1 MNGWKITRCIGY
13 GFLLG
18 TAGIKLLSGKDA
30 KKAYTHITAA
40 VMRCVDGVVKTAT
53 TLKENCDDIAADA
66 KDINEKRYAAERE
79 QEIRDAR
86 ELLDEAGAAE

>member
-18 TAGIKLLSGKDA
+18 TAGVKLLSSKDA

-40 VMRCVDGVVKTAT
+40 AMRCIDDVIAKAT
-53 TLKENCDDIAADA
+53 TIKENCDDIAADA
-66 KDINEKRYAAERE
+66 RAINEKRYKEERE
-79 QEIRDAR
+79 QEIRDAKDFL
-86 ELLDEAGAAE
+86 EEAQAAE